1 MAQNIFAQSAK
12 EALGGSHVMQNRT
25 KIGTND
31 LIALYPDGI
40 TVTEFDFITKGDGT
54 SYPVFAFAEDN
65 ARYFNGGALAN
76 KVATKWASLY
86 DGDIEAASEA
96 LKATGGCKIK
106 LSNQKTKTG
115 RTITGFDPIEA

>member
-31 LIALYPDGI
+31 LIAMFPDGV
-40 TVTEFDFITKGDGT
+40 TVTEFDFIAKSDGT
-54 SYPVFAFAEDN
+54 GYPVFAFKEDDT
-65 ARYFNGGALAN
+65 RYFNGGALAN
-76 KVATKWASLY
+76 KVATKWAAMY
-86 DGDIEAASEA
+86 DGDVEQASEA
-96 LKATGGCKIK
+96 LKAAGGCRIK

-115 RTITGFDPIEA
+115 RTITGFEPIE

>member
-12 EALGGSHVMQNRT
+12 EALGGSKVMQNRT

-40 TVTEFDFITKGDGT
+40 TVTEFDFIAKSDGT
-54 SYPVFAFAEDN
+54 GYPVFAYAEDN
-65 ARYFNGGALAN
+65 TRYFNGGALAN
-76 KVATKWASLY
+76 KVATKWAAMF
-86 DGDIEAASEA
+86 DGDIEVASES
-96 LKATGGCKIK
+96 LKANGGCKIK

-115 RTITGFDPIEA
+115 RTITGFDPVE